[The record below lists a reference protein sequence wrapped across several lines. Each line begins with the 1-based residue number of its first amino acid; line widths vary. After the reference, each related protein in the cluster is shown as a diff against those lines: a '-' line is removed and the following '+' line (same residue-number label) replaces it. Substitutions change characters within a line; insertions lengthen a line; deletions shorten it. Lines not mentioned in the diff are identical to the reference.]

1 MLLVPQRQLLS
12 VIVATTAVSICFRAV
27 AFGLRASA
35 FFQYANTMAA
45 FDALGLGA
53 LLSYYEST
61 ADERGRARLVGLG
74 RIGLRLSLAC
84 WGMNAAVPGNPLV
97 VGVYDPCLAWGVFDC
112 AGGAGERGCLGEG
125 ARVGRLLLEVAL
137 TILVPGLSYVWVE
150 GAIGRLK
157 RYFGYEV
164 ARVRTPPKWAA
175 V

>member
-45 FDALGLGA
+45 FDALWLGA
-53 LLSYYEST
+53 LPSYYERT

-74 RIGLRLSLAC
+74 HRVVAFIGVLGAECGGAGEPARC
-84 WGMNAAVPGNPLV
+84 
-97 VGVYDPCLAWGVFDC
+97 GVYDPRLAWGVFDC

-137 TILVPGLSYVWVE
+137 TILVPGRSYVWVE
-150 GAIGRLK
+150 GPIGRLK

-164 ARVRTPPKWAA
+164 ARVRTPSGWAA